1 MLNIRIQEL
10 GRATIFHCVGGVT
23 FPETEALH
31 NNLALYELSQA
42 GASVEA
48 FQTNTGFTPASLNR
62 AQV

>member
-42 GASVEA
+42 GG
-48 FQTNTGFTPASLNR
+48 QC
-62 AQV
+62 